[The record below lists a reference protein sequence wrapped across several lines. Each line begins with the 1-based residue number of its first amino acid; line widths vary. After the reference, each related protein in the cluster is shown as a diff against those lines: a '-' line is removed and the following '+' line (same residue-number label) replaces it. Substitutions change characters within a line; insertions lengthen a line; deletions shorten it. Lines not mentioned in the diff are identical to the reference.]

1 MSAFGDRLRAQA
13 SAGDRRWLYVP
24 YDQLHDAIG
33 PLRREPAEELGVVLI
48 ESRAKAKR
56 RRYHKQKLALVMTN
70 MRHFALE
77 QIERGVAVRYVDAG
91 EDDYATTLRAL
102 HGDLSVMRV
111 MRPAELELRDEL
123 QPLFEDGVLE
133 EVPHDGWLTTTD
145 DFAAIKGPPWRMDS
159 FYRQVR
165 KRTGV
170 LMESG
175 KPIGGKY
182 SFDADNRERWDGEP
196 AAPPLPTFEVDDVT
210 REVCELVEEA
220 FADHP
225 GKLRPEHLPATRDD
239 AERLWA
245 WALDECMPHF
255 GPYEDAMST
264 KSTNLF
270 HTRISPLLNLHRLL
284 PQRVVDDVLG
294 TDLPM
299 NSKEGFVRQVLGWR
313 EFVRHVHEATD
324 GFRDLDQNVLRG
336 EMELPPVFWGD
347 KPSGLQCLDRVVD
360 DVWEEAYSHHI
371 TRLMILGNLGTL
383 LGVSPRQLTDW
394 FWVAYADA
402 YDWVVEPNVL
412 AMATY
417 GVGELMTTKPYVA
430 GSAYIAKMSD
440 YCGSCAFHPKKTCPI
455 TRLYWDFLAR
465 NAERLDGN
473 MRIAMPLRSLKK
485 RADAQRELDERT
497 SAAVRT
503 ALSDGPALTPEDLER
518 LVTDQPD

>member
-1 MSAFGDRLRAQA
+1 LKGK
-13 SAGDRRWLYVP
+13 RRWIYVP
-24 YDQLHDAIG
+24 YDQLNSAIG
-33 PLRREPAEELGVVLI
+33 PLGREPAEELGVVLI
-48 ESRAKAKR
+48 ESSAKASR
-56 RRYHKQKLALVMTN
+56 RPYHKQKLALVMTN

-77 QIERGVAVRYVDAG
+77 QAERGVAVKYVGAGDAN
-91 EDDYATTLRAL
+91 YATTLLTL
-102 HGDLSVMRV
+102 HEELGPMRV
-111 MRPAELELRDEL
+111 MRPAERELRQEL
-123 QPLFEDGVLE
+123 QQLIDDQVLE
-133 EVPHDGWLTTTD
+133 ELPHEGWLTLNS
-145 DFAAIKGPPWRMDS
+145 DFTAIKGPPWRMDS

-170 LMESG
+170 LMEQG

-182 SFDADNRERWDGEP
+182 SFDADNRRRWDGAP

-210 REVCELVEEA
+210 REVCAVIA
-220 FADHP
+220 TNFKDHP
-225 GKLRPEHLPATRDD
+225 GKLRPEHLPATRED
-239 AERLWA
+239 AEHLWA
-245 WALDECMPHF
+245 WALDECMEHF
-255 GPYEDAMST
+255 GPFEDAMST

-270 HTRISPLLNLHRLL
+270 HTRVSPLLNMHRLL
-284 PQRVVDDVLG
+284 PQRVVDDVVAAE
-294 TDLPM
+294 LPL

-313 EFVRHVHEATD
+313 EFVRHVHETTD
-324 GFRDLDQNVLRG
+324 GFRSLDQNVLRG
-336 EMELPPVFWGD
+336 EMDLPPAFWGG
-347 KPSGLQCLDRVVD
+347 KPSGLGCLDRVVE

-383 LGVSPRQLTDW
+383 LGVSPRQLADW

-440 YCGSCAFHPKKTCPI
+440 YCGGCAFHPKKTCPI

-485 RADAQRELDERT
+485 RAAEQRARDSEVSAWVRREL
-497 SAAVRT
+497 AAGREL
-503 ALSDGPALTPEDLER
+503 APEAG
-518 LVTDQPD
+518 

>member
-1 MSAFGDRLRAQA
+1 MSTFGDRLRAQA
-13 SAGDRRWLYVP
+13 PSGSRRWLYVA

-33 PLRREPAEELGVVLI
+33 PLSREPADELGVVLI
-48 ESRAKAKR
+48 ESRAKATR

-77 QIERGVAVRYVDAG
+77 QLERGVAVRYVDAG
-91 EDDYATTLRAL
+91 DADYATTLRS
-102 HGDLSVMRV
+102 LSAELGAMRV
-111 MRPAELELRDEL
+111 MRPAELELREEL
-123 QPLFEDGVLE
+123 QPLVEDGVLE
-133 EVPHDGWLTTTD
+133 EVPHEGWLTTSE

-170 LMESG
+170 LMEQG
-175 KPIGGKY
+175 KPVGGKY
-182 SFDADNRERWDGEP
+182 SFDADNRERWDGDP
-196 AAPPLPTFEVDDVT
+196 PAPPLPTFAVDEIT
-210 REVCELVEEA
+210 EEVCELVERA

-225 GKLRPEHLPATRDD
+225 GALRAEHLPATRDD

-245 WALDECMPHF
+245 WALKECMVHF

-270 HTRISPLLNLHRLL
+270 HTRVSPLLNLYRLL

-294 TDLPM
+294 ADLPM

-313 EFVRHVHEATD
+313 EFVRHVHEVTH
-324 GFRDLDQNVLRG
+324 GFRDLDQNVLEG
-336 EMELPPVFWGD
+336 EMDLPPVFWGGA
-347 KPSGLQCLDRVVD
+347 PSGLACLDRVID

-383 LGVSPRQLTDW
+383 LGVSPRQLSDW

-430 GSAYIAKMSD
+430 GSAYISKMSD
-440 YCGSCAFHPKKTCPI
+440 YCGACAFHPKKTCPI

-465 NAERLDGN
+465 NAARLDGN

-485 RADAQRELDERT
+485 RSDEQRAADAQVGAWVRGELAAGRELR
-497 SAAVRT
+497 
-503 ALSDGPALTPEDLER
+503 PEGD
-518 LVTDQPD
+518 